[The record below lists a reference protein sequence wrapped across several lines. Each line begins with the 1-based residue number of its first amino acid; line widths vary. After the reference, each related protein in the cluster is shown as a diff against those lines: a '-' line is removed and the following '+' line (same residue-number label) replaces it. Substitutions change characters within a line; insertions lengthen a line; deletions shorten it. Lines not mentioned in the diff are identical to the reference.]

1 MPNAFAT
8 AATSALRHVLHP
20 DALAAFANRLA
31 KNARHW
37 GKWARRRDIGA
48 YRIYDRDVPEFPLAI
63 DCYRAMDPTMG
74 MRVHVQEIDTG
85 WQQAE
90 DEHDA
95 WLAAVRATV
104 AKGLALPAWA
114 IVTKQRMK
122 RHGREQHIKTGAA
135 GMEFVIV
142 ESGQRFLI
150 NLDAYLDT
158 GLFLDHRL
166 LRSQVR
172 ERAAGRR
179 MLNLFA
185 YTGSFTVYAA
195 AGGAVT
201 SDTVDLS
208 NTYIDWAA
216 RNFALNGLDAR
227 RHTLIRADVL
237 TWLEQARA
245 EGRRYDMI
253 VLDPPAFSNSK
264 AMDGVL
270 DIQRDHAA
278 LVRATRALLAS
289 GGELFFST
297 NLRAFK
303 LDPTLAAD
311 PFCIDITARTLPE
324 DIRDRRIHRAFHID
338 TPAAS

>member
-1 MPNAFAT
+1 MMPNAFAT
-8 AATSALRHVLHP
+8 SAPRHVLHP

-63 DCYRAMDPTMG
+63 DCYRALDPVIG

-85 WQQAE
+85 WQQDE
-90 DEHDA
+90 DEHEA

-104 AKGLALPAWA
+104 AKGLALPAWG
-114 IVTKQRMK
+114 IVNKQRMK

-179 MLNLFA
+179 VLNLFA

-208 NTYIDWAA
+208 NTYIDWSA
-216 RNFALNGLDAR
+216 RNFALNGLDPR

-237 TWLEQARA
+237 TWLDQARA
-245 EGRRYDMI
+245 EGRRYDLI
-253 VLDPPAFSNSK
+253 VLDPPAFS
-264 AMDGVL
+264 
-270 DIQRDHAA
+270 RHW
-278 LVRATRALLAS
+278 
-289 GGELFFST
+289 
-297 NLRAFK
+297 
-303 LDPTLAAD
+303 
-311 PFCIDITARTLPE
+311 
-324 DIRDRRIHRAFHID
+324 
-338 TPAAS
+338 